1 MGREALAG
9 TQGLPPY
16 ATLHTHASSPPL
28 AARMAALCEAASSP
42 PDRPHLAQAL
52 KQVAPAQANRGA
64 EQAAEVAPA
73 KAAAKG
79 AAPAAAPAVA
89 PLRSLTVFHSG
100 GLTEEIAELIK
111 AEAAAASPAASVRL
125 LAMAKFKPWLAELDA
140 AAAAAPQH
148 AVFLCQTVES
158 EHAEA
163 GRGPSGEADSPHP
176 LGRERAA
183 ARGGGP
189 VRALPA
195 AADARRRHVGGQA
208 ALRRPRAR
216 GDSDRLLDAGNDERS

>member
-1 MGREALAG
+1 
-9 TQGLPPY
+9 
-16 ATLHTHASSPPL
+16 
-28 AARMAALCEAASSP
+28 MAALCEAASSP

-64 EQAAEVAPA
+64 EQAAEAAPA

-79 AAPAAAPAVA
+79 AAPAVAVAPAVA

-140 AAAAAPQH
+140 AAAAAPRH

-158 EHAEA
+158 EHA
-163 GRGPSGEADSPHP
+163 RRSWTGP
-176 LGRERAA
+176 ER
-183 ARGGGP
+183 
-189 VRALPA
+189 
-195 AADARRRHVGGQA
+195 
-208 ALRRPRAR
+208 
-216 GDSDRLLDAGNDERS
+216 